1 MHSEDLARHISQG
14 LCSAGVY
21 FIFFSIKV
29 SAFVF
34 VFPMLFIPLWVSGIP
49 DLKKFDI
56 GYEPA
61 ILEGMK
67 MWELKRF
74 LVIFDVYGASEKMQF

>member
-1 MHSEDLARHISQG
+1 
-14 LCSAGVY
+14 
-21 FIFFSIKV
+21 
-29 SAFVF
+29 
-34 VFPMLFIPLWVSGIP
+34 MLFIPLWVSGIP

>member
-1 MHSEDLARHISQG
+1 
-14 LCSAGVY
+14 
-21 FIFFSIKV
+21 
-29 SAFVF
+29 
-34 VFPMLFIPLWVSGIP
+34 MLFIPLWVSGIP
-49 DLKKFDI
+49 DLKNFDI